1 MVTTPFVSVII
12 PVFNDAA
19 DLQLTLTALEQQ
31 TYPHERFEI
40 IVVDNRSTDGSVD
53 VAQHFPNTRLLC
65 EYHYP
70 SSPYSARNRGL
81 EVAKGEVIVLLEA
94 TCVPVPDWLSEAI
107 KTSAQKQVDLVGGR
121 VEFRFAAERPSVAEL
136 FDAMTNIRMREA
148 IVFRKVAKTA
158 NLLVRRAV
166 FEAIGP
172 FPEGLR
178 SGGDIR
184 WTRQATAAGY
194 QLVFCEA
201 AMVNKAA

>member
-1 MVTTPFVSVII
+1 M
-12 PVFNDAA
+12 
-19 DLQLTLTALEQQ
+19 
-31 TYPHERFEI
+31 
-40 IVVDNRSTDGSVD
+40 
-53 VAQHFPNTRLLC
+53 
-65 EYHYP
+65 
-70 SSPYSARNRGL
+70 
-81 EVAKGEVIVLLEA
+81 
-94 TCVPVPDWLSEAI
+94 
-107 KTSAQKQVDLVGGR
+107 
-121 VEFRFAAERPSVAEL
+121 EFRFAAERPSVAEL